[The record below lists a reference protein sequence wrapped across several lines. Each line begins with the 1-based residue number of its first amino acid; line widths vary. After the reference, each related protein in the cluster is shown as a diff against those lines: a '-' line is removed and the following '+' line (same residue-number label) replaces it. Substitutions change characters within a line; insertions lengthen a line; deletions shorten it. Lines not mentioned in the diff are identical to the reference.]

1 VINRQSDWGF
11 WTKRGNN
18 MEWHGIRLY
27 KVEAE
32 SLSDG
37 KFTGISASLDVA
49 KMEVAR
55 EGMMRIDFTY
65 VSEYNPAIARIKF
78 CGFVTLSGKKGE
90 MDIALA
96 KWKKDRFIEKETF
109 ETLVNLIKYTAETNG
124 VLVAK
129 ALNIAPPIVSP
140 KISLQQKPARRK

>member
-55 EGMMRIDFTY
+55 MNIQNMVFRLEHCGEGAALRLA
-65 VSEYNPAIARIKF
+65 VE
-78 CGFVTLSGKKGE
+78 LGK
-90 MDIALA
+90 AA
-96 KWKKDRFIEKETF
+96 
-109 ETLVNLIKYTAETNG
+109 
-124 VLVAK
+124 
-129 ALNIAPPIVSP
+129 
-140 KISLQQKPARRK
+140 